1 MGLEHESKGNDRQLR
16 KLWLLNEF
24 SLSVPKEMYGEEYG
38 EDGYWYKGVDDL
50 LYFQKFFVHKIE
62 FIMSEFRIML
72 HVYNNFI
79 DKFVNVLCRF

>member
-1 MGLEHESKGNDRQLR
+1 
-16 KLWLLNEF
+16 
-24 SLSVPKEMYGEEYG
+24 MYGEEYG

-62 FIMSEFRIML
+62 FIMSESRIML